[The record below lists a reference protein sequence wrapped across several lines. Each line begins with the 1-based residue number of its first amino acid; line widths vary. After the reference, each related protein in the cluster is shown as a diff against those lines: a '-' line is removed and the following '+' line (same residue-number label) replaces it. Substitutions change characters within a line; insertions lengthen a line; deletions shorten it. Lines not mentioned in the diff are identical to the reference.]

1 MPGGSPIRS
10 RVLNKIGVPA
20 EGQFAVPASDA
31 AAVLLAHLPRAPEK
45 RLNLSMRPRTRMRE
59 TVRLRGANGLDQ
71 LEASARPERFE
82 LARQRSSLTGIPLV
96 TGSQPSFRPAP
107 VLGGRSVIRVT
118 AARRSPWLDDR
129 TGVLLDRLAAH
140 HMTLPEEAARQVI
153 SDHLDGTA
161 TLMRIGRQAA
171 KFYVTDDVI
180 RKIADQLLGIDAAQG
195 EPDVVSLLE
204 RRRRKHR

>member
-1 MPGGSPIRS
+1 M
-10 RVLNKIGVPA
+10 
-20 EGQFAVPASDA
+20 
-31 AAVLLAHLPRAPEK
+31 
-45 RLNLSMRPRTRMRE
+45 
-59 TVRLRGANGLDQ
+59 
-71 LEASARPERFE
+71 
-82 LARQRSSLTGIPLV
+82 
-96 TGSQPSFRPAP
+96 
-107 VLGGRSVIRVT
+107 T

-140 HMTLPEEAARQVI
+140 HMALPEEAARQVI
-153 SDHLDGTA
+153 SDHLDRTA